1 MAELLQRLHYVRER
15 NGGEG
20 DTIMVL
26 LLSGVGEGYKW
37 TV

>member
-26 LLSGVGEGYKW
+26 LSGVGEGYKW